1 MVAIFSGAR
10 WLADK
15 PEGMQWLMNMAKAYK
30 KHGADFYFNLALRG
44 TVNQGIDLGAQFES
58 AEAYGVFMD
67 KLSEDADYQG
77 LMQQAMSTD
86 AGIIKM
92 VNSYECTADHE
103 LGGMIDTSL
112 PYYKVTIFAPAGPGK
127 MESLMK
133 STAIAKKLQEAMGSS
148 VSVWRGISGE
158 PTGMVYIEGHKSMT
172 DYGKTIDGANSSDDF
187 TKWANDAL
195 NDPSGMIASQTLVR
209 NMKSMI

>member
-1 MVAIFSGAR
+1 M
-10 WLADK
+10 
-15 PEGMQWLMNMAKAYK
+15 
-30 KHGADFYFNLALRG
+30 
-44 TVNQGIDLGAQFES
+44 NQGIDLGAQFES
-58 AEAYGVFMD
+58 AEAYGIFMD

-172 DYGKTIDGANSSDDF
+172 AYGKTIDGANSSDDF
-187 TKWANDAL
+187 NKWANDAL